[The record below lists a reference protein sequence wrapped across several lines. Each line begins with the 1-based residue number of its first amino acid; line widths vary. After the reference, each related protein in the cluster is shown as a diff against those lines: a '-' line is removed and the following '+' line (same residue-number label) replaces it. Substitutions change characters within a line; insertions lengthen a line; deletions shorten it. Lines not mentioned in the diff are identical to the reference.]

1 MKTALAI
8 LAALSLAALSLSGC
22 GKPRTAEPPPSA
34 ADGAT
39 AAPDATA
46 SAKPEKPDP
55 YGAAEAIASTPPIDQ
70 PPPSAPE
77 PPGGLPAP
85 K

>member
-1 MKTALAI
+1 MKSLVVIPMI
-8 LAALSLAALSLSGC
+8 LAGAASVSGC
-22 GKPRTAEPPPSA
+22 GKPRTVEPPPSA

-39 AAPDATA
+39 ASPDATA
-46 SAKPEKPDP
+46 SAKPDTPDS
-55 YGAAEAIASTPPIDQ
+55 YGAAETIPSTPPIDQ
-70 PPPSAPE
+70 PPPSAPT